1 MPNLVIIA
9 PKTYNMCYIVL
20 YFAKKHQRRN
30 ENASFVRKIGSRIW
44 GKAGVKNPT
53 VYI

>member
-1 MPNLVIIA
+1 
-9 PKTYNMCYIVL
+9 VL
-20 YFAKKHQRRN
+20 YFAKKHQRRS

-53 VYI
+53 GPDV